1 MLKKILMKSDPQG
14 LTFYG
19 VEKEHK
25 EGKRFNQAW
34 SPGRGDKGE
43 AVSQELVLVPF
54 TFAAD
59 K

>member
-14 LTFYG
+14 LTFNG

-25 EGKRFNQAW
+25 EGKCFNQAW

-54 TFAAD
+54 TSAAD